1 MTTVIAPAPAR
12 KHAFGF
18 TFVTPLALGS
28 ALNPINSTMIATALV
43 PIATS
48 LHVSAA
54 EAAWLIAAL
63 YLASAIAQPTMGRL
77 ADLFGPRRVY
87 LCALVLVALAGV
99 IGFVAN
105 SLSGLVVARV
115 ILGVGTSGAYPSAMR
130 IFRVRADSI
139 GAEPPRAAMSFLSLA
154 ALSTMAI
161 GPLLGGLLTGAFGW
175 HAIFTVNVPLALLT
189 FVLGLLWT
197 PKDPQRTFDI
207 ATMARKLDLTGLALF
222 SATLFGLMMFLMRL
236 SAPLW
241 WVLAASIALGA
252 LLVAHSRRADNAFFD
267 VHMLA
272 HNTPLIV
279 TYLRACALAT
289 ILYCMLYGF
298 AQWLEGGQGLSASVA
313 GLVTLPMS
321 LAAAGSSFLGGR
333 TQGIRL
339 PFIASMALMVV
350 GCIALGV
357 VSGGASPWI
366 LAAAATLV
374 GLPQGMFSVSTQA
387 AVYIQ
392 APPKEIGAAAGLQR
406 TAFYFGAI
414 IAASALGLLYGQH
427 ASSNGFL
434 HLTIVMGTLSALLL
448 IFTIFDRTLPR
459 GRV

>member
-1 MTTVIAPAPAR
+1 VTRAPAVPATR
-12 KHAFGF
+12 THAFGF
-18 TFVTPLALGS
+18 TFVAPLALGS

-54 EAAWLIAAL
+54 EASWLIAAL
-63 YLASAIAQPTMGRL
+63 YLASAIAQPAMGRL

-87 LCALVLVALAGV
+87 LCALVFVAVAGV
-99 IGFVAN
+99 IGFLAN
-105 SLSGLVVARV
+105 SLGALIAARV

-130 IFRVRADSI
+130 IFRVRADGI

-189 FVLGLLWT
+189 FVLVLLWT

-222 SATLFGLMMFLMRL
+222 SATLSGLMIFLMRL
-236 SAPLW
+236 SEPLW

-252 LLVAHSRRADNAFFD
+252 LLVAHSRRTDNAFFD

-272 HNTPLIV
+272 RNTPLIL

-298 AQWLEGGQGLSASVA
+298 SQWLEAGQGLSASAA

-321 LAAAGSSFLGGR
+321 LAAAATSFLGGR
-333 TQGIRL
+333 TKGIRV

-350 GCIALGV
+350 GCIALGA

-366 LAAAATLV
+366 IAAAATLV

-392 APPKEIGAAAGLQR
+392 APANEIGAAAGLQR

-427 ASSNGFL
+427 ASSGGFL
-434 HLTIVMGTLSALLL
+434 HLTIVMGVLSALLL
-448 IFTIFDRTLPR
+448 IFTTFDRTLPR

>member
-1 MTTVIAPAPAR
+1 VTTVIAPPPAR
-12 KHAFGF
+12 RRAFGF

-54 EAAWLIAAL
+54 ESAWLIAAL

-77 ADLFGPRRVY
+77 ADLLGPRRVY
-87 LCALVLVALAGV
+87 LCALVLVALAGA

-105 SLSGLVVARV
+105 SLAALVIARV

-175 HAIFTVNVPLALLT
+175 HAIFTVNIPLALLT
-189 FVLGLLWT
+189 FVLVLVWT
-197 PKDPQRTFDI
+197 PKDPPRTFDT
-207 ATMARKLDLTGLALF
+207 ASLARKIDLTGLALF
-222 SATLFGLMMFLMRL
+222 AATLFGLMLFLMRL
-236 SAPLW
+236 STPLW
-241 WVLAASIALGA
+241 WVLAASA
-252 LLVAHSRRADNAFFD
+252 LLGVLLVLHSRRTEDAFFD

-272 HNTPLIV
+272 RNTPLIV
-279 TYLRACALAT
+279 TYLRGCALAT

-298 AQWLEGGQGLSASVA
+298 SQWLEAGQGLSASVA

-321 LAAAGSSFLGGR
+321 LAAAASSFLGGR
-333 TQGIRL
+333 TKGIRL
-339 PFIASMALMVV
+339 PFIASMAFMVV
-350 GCIALGV
+350 GCIVLGA
-357 VSGGASPWI
+357 VSGGAAPWI
-366 LAAAATLV
+366 IAAAATLV

-392 APPKEIGAAAGLQR
+392 APPNEIGAAAGLQR

-414 IAASALGLLYGQH
+414 LAASALGLLYGQH
-427 ASSNGFL
+427 ASSRGFL
-434 HLTIVMGTLSALLL
+434 HLTIVMGALSALLL